1 MLLTGVNFEIAFQL
15 TCQLLTSMPLK
26 YTWKPYACPLLLNIA
41 VHHIRY
47 FNSKSSSEII
57 QYSLLP
63 CYQYKSFIS
72 LLLYKPTLVQSK
84 ISIIMWVCTVISPL
98 PKTKKKRKK
107 GKVRF
112 LEELPFQTIRKKK
125 RATHIGLGPMMFS
138 ITLISV
144 TAKKPFC
151 LQTDFPQWKT
161 WFSA

>member
-98 PKTKKKRKK
+98 PKTKKKKEK
-107 GKVRF
+107 GESEISRRITFSDHKEK
-112 LEELPFQTIRKKK
+112 EEGNPYWAWTND
-125 RATHIGLGPMMFS
+125 
-138 ITLISV
+138 V
-144 TAKKPFC
+144 
-151 LQTDFPQWKT
+151 
-161 WFSA
+161 